1 MLPIAILAGGLA
13 TRLRPLTTTIPK
25 SMIEI
30 LGQPFVHWQLRLLA
44 QQGFREVVFCLAY
57 KSEIICDFVGDGT
70 KYGLKVSYSYDGDQQ
85 LGTGGAINKALPL
98 LGKRFMVL
106 YGDSYLPVDFRL
118 IEDVFNQSRMPGLMT
133 VFQNDGEFDASNV
146 VFSDGYVRRYAKGE
160 VSKDMRYVDYGLSC
174 FESSAFHPVHK
185 NVPLDLGQICSELA
199 TQGLMAGYEVK
210 ERFYEIGSFKGIQ
223 DFREYVERYQNV
235 L

>member
-1 MLPIAILAGGLA
+1 MLPVAILAGGLA

-30 LGQPFVHWQLRLLA
+30 LGKPFVHWQLRLLA
-44 QQGFREVVFCLAY
+44 QQGFEEVVFCLAY
-57 KSEIICDFVGDGT
+57 KSEMICDFVGNGAE
-70 KYGLKVSYSYDGDQQ
+70 YGLKVCYSYDGDQQ
-85 LGTGGAINKALPL
+85 LGTGGAITKALPL

-106 YGDSYLPVDFRL
+106 YGDSYLPVDFKL
-118 IEDVFNQSRMPGLMT
+118 IEDVFNQSRMPGLMI
-133 VFQNDGEFDASNV
+133 VFQNDGRFDASNV

-160 VSKDMRYVDYGLSC
+160 VSEDMRYVDYGLSC
-174 FESSAFHPVHK
+174 FESSAFTSVPMD
-185 NVPLDLGQICSELA
+185 VPLDLGQIFSELA
-199 TQGLMAGYEVK
+199 AQGLMAGHEVK

-223 DFREYVERYQNV
+223 DFREYVERHQNV